1 MLYSEKK
8 ERGNRFL
15 IALKITFPFLILIIY
30 LFYTLKSDNNLI
42 TILLL
47 TFLIPI
53 YTYYIF
59 YLIYNGFKTTLID
72 RITKTFNRKEILN
85 SIEKEISKK
94 RNSTIILISLEN
106 IFDINERY
114 GANNTD
120 IILSDFINK
129 INNFLENYNFKRTP
143 IGRYGGGDFLLIV
156 KHKKKEL
163 KHLLTMF
170 SKELKNIGINDIE
183 VKTEFSLIE
192 SNYDMKIENIIKKL
206 FSLIDEEKEEDLKIP
221 NIKPNEFENI
231 IFNAIKN
238 EKFFL
243 KYQPSKNIQNG
254 NISIYE
260 VLVKIYSKDYGLLSK
275 NQAKKAIN
283 FGGFEKIFDKKI
295 IHFFVQ
301 EIKDFD
307 DENVFFSID
316 VSPVSLR
323 DNDFRIYL
331 KDIFYD
337 AKIKTKNII
346 LEINEKNAYKD
357 LKRFNEIL
365 LQYKKAGFLIA
376 LNNFGGNNCSI
387 EYIKNLSIDIVK
399 FDIEYTKYINNEKY
413 KIILENLLELCNDL
427 KIKTMIKFID
437 REDLYKSFSA
447 INPTYIQGFYISKPK
462 SINQILDNKGEENE
476 IWRKDNHRV

>member
-1 MLYSEKK
+1 MLYSESK

-30 LFYTLKSDNNLI
+30 LFAALKSDNSLT
-42 TILLL
+42 TIFLL
-47 TFLIPI
+47 TFLVPI

-59 YLIYNGFKTTLID
+59 YLIYNGFQTTLID
-72 RITKTFNRKEILN
+72 NITKTFNRKEILHL
-85 SIEKEISKK
+85 IEKAISKK
-94 RNSTIILISLEN
+94 KNSTIILINLEN

-120 IILSDFINK
+120 MLLFDFINK
-129 INNFLENYNFKRTP
+129 LNSFLENYNFKNTP
-143 IGRYGGGDFLLIV
+143 IGRYGGGNFLLII

-170 SKELKNIGINDIE
+170 SKELKNQGINDIE

-192 SNYDMKIENIIKKL
+192 SNYDTKLENIIKKL
-206 FSLIDEEKEEDLKIP
+206 FSLLDEDKEEDLKIP

-231 IFNAIKN
+231 IFNAIKD
-238 EKFFL
+238 EKFIL
-243 KYQPSKNIQNG
+243 KYQPSKNIQSG
-254 NISIYE
+254 NIEIYE
-260 VLVKIYSKDYGLLSK
+260 VLVKIFSKDYGMLSK

-295 IHFFVQ
+295 IHFFLN
-301 EIKDFD
+301 EIEKY
-307 DENVFFSID
+307 ENNNLLFSID

-331 KDIFYD
+331 KDIFYE
-337 AKIKTKNII
+337 KNIKPKNII

-357 LKRFNEIL
+357 LKRFSEIL

-387 EYIKNLSIDIVK
+387 EYLKNLPIDIVK

-413 KIILENLLELCNDL
+413 KIVLENLLELCNDL
-427 KIKTMIKFID
+427 KVMSMIKFID
-437 REDLYKSFSA
+437 REELYNSFSA

-462 SINQILDNKGEENE
+462 SINQIIENKGEENE
-476 IWRKDNHRV
+476 IW